1 MIFMAEQKK
10 KIELKNKKIWIAGMT
25 GMVGQ
30 AILRQ
35 LKKKKYNF
43 KLLNSKHLDLRRQI
57 DVEAWM
63 KKNKP
68 DIIFLAAAKVGGIFA
83 NDKYP
88 VEFIEDNLLISLNVI
103 RSSYLNKV
111 KKLVFLGSSCI
122 YPKNSEQP
130 ITENLILS
138 GALEPTNQWYALAKI
153 SGMKICEAYRKQFGC
168 NFITLLPS
176 NLYGPGDNFNLK
188 NSHVPAALMDRF
200 HFAKEKKKKYVSVWG
215 TGKPLREF
223 LFVDD
228 MAEASVFLAENY
240 NLKEPIN
247 VGTGKE
253 ISIEQFATLIK
264 KVVSYN
270 GKIVFDKKKPDGVYR
285 KLLNVEKI
293 NKLGWSAKTSVEIG
307 LKKYY
312 KWYLNNLDQIRR

>member
-1 MIFMAEQKK
+1 MAEQKK

-35 LKKKKYNF
+35 FKKKKNNF
-43 KLLNSKHLDLRRQI
+43 KLLNYNHLDLIRQT

-88 VEFIEDNLLISLNVI
+88 VDFIEDNLLISLNVI

-111 KKLVFLGSSCI
+111 KKLVYLGSSCI
-122 YPKNSEQP
+122 YPKNIEQP

-215 TGKPLREF
+215 SGKPLREF

-228 MAEASVFLAENY
+228 MAEACVFLAEKY

-253 ISIEQFATLIK
+253 ASIEQFATLIK

-270 GKIVFDKKKPDGVYR
+270 GKSFLKKPDGAYR
-285 KLLNVEKI
+285 KLLNVKKI
-293 NKLGWSAKTSVEIG
+293 NKLGWFAKTSVEKG

-312 KWYLNNLDQIRR
+312 KWYLNNLENIRR